1 MTATPTK
8 RKSSQP
14 KQHERRLH
22 LDRRAAALAAVNPD
36 DTTADTDL
44 LTTAELA
51 AWLGVTKAWV
61 ELGRVKN
68 FGPPYLRLSAQ
79 MIRYR
84 RSEVKAWLQE
94 RSFRHTGQYA
104 AAEQS

>member
-1 MTATPTK
+1 MNADCTSTAVQRLSRLSIQTTP
-8 RKSSQP
+8 
-14 KQHERRLH
+14 
-22 LDRRAAALAAVNPD
+22 
-36 DTTADTDL
+36 TADTDL